1 LHVRV
6 SWAYFHDMNY
16 LLKTLSIFA
25 IASLLGC
32 TTIKTEHHIT
42 LDHTITIK
50 IEKEVDDFLDD
61 LYEDEPATE

>member
-1 LHVRV
+1 
-6 SWAYFHDMNY
+6 MNY
-16 LLKTLSIFA
+16 FLKIVLLCAF
-25 IASLLGC
+25 ASLAGC

-61 LYEDEPATE
+61 LYEDEE

>member
-1 LHVRV
+1 
-6 SWAYFHDMNY
+6 MNY
-16 LLKTLSIFA
+16 FLKIVLLCVFT
-25 IASLLGC
+25 SLIGC

-61 LYEDEPATE
+61 LYEDEE

>member
-1 LHVRV
+1 LHAGG
-6 SWAYFHDMNY
+6 SSAYLQGMNY
-16 LLKTLSIFA
+16 FLKIVLLCAF
-25 IASLLGC
+25 ASLAGC

-61 LYEDEPATE
+61 LYEDEE

>member
-1 LHVRV
+1 
-6 SWAYFHDMNY
+6 MNY
-16 LLKTLSIFA
+16 FLKIVLFCLFT
-25 IASLLGC
+25 SLTGC

-61 LYEDEPATE
+61 LYEDEE